1 MYVNLIVTSLTGE
14 NSFPRRWQRLARR
27 ALHTVWWYSWFV
39 YWYWFFT
46 SVNLEE
52 VLTRWQHS
60 SPKGSVLTILTP
72 FEGYKS
78 KLLSRR
84 ELPWPL
90 YVISRNYKLRTATG
104 NVRPKKE
111 FTLNCSLEVMDGND
125 LEISQPDKIYESSW
139 HNPLKYEFVF

>member
-1 MYVNLIVTSLTGE
+1 MTEISSASAAYCLVVFLVCLLVLVLYLCEFGGSLDEMT
-14 NSFPRRWQRLARR
+14 
-27 ALHTVWWYSWFV
+27 TD
-39 YWYWFFT
+39 
-46 SVNLEE
+46 
-52 VLTRWQHS
+52 S

-125 LEISQPDKIYESSW
+125 LEISQPDKIYERS
-139 HNPLKYEFVF
+139 